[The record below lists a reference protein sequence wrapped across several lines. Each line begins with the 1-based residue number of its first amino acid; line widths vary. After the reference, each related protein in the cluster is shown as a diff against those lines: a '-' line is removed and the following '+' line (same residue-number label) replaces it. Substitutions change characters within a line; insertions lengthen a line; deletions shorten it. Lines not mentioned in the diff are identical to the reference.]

1 MLVNHIIFVL
11 KIYKNIYK
19 KENNTYNHSEGVF
32 VNIYNPGGVKALWT
46 VSDGITI
53 LREHGAKITAQ
64 RIAILKNLEGRTDH
78 PSADMIYKDL
88 APDYPTMSVATVYS
102 TAQLLAE
109 AGLVKIISID
119 DKRVYLD
126 PNTSTHGHFQCK
138 RCGKVLD
145 FTVNEKKLLGAA
157 VSTDEVARIDS
168 TEVFFYGVCND
179 CVERH

>member
-1 MLVNHIIFVL
+1 MLVNHIIFVI
-11 KIYKNIYK
+11 KIYKKIYK
-19 KENNTYNHSEGVF
+19 KENNIYNHLEGIF
-32 VNIYNPGGVKALWT
+32 VNIYILGGVRVLWT
-46 VSDGITI
+46 VNDGITI

-88 APDYPTMSVATVYS
+88 APEYPTMSVATVYS

-138 RCGKVLD
+138 QCGRVLD
-145 FTVNEKKLLGAA
+145 FSVNEKKLLGAA
-157 VSTDEVARIDS
+157 VSAEEIARVDS
-168 TEVFFYGVCND
+168 TEVFFYGVCNN
-179 CVERH
+179 CVEKN